1 MTSKNPIFGVKR
13 SNLGWHNFSSL
24 MGIEWALLLDWIS
37 IPAVYWAV
45 TRHLHHIVSLHIDV
59 LLIDGSI
66 TVRKPIC
73 IPLLLP
79 LDGVGGCQEFQFP
92 FLDYSPGF
100 AIGDKGIYTGLAACT
115 PLPTRPPVLGRGH
128 SSSSASCVHSYAHS
142 YFSETIPT
150 GPARGKETP
159 AKSHPSFRWSD
170 CGPSWNNAVQLATTK
185 AGAGFRSAQTL
196 GRPVR
201 VDFSGD
207 PSV

>member
-115 PLPTRPPVLGRGH
+115 PLPRSSSGARTWALLLLRLLCAFVRALVLFRNNPNRTRPR
-128 SSSSASCVHSYAHS
+128 
-142 YFSETIPT
+142 
-150 GPARGKETP
+150 
-159 AKSHPSFRWSD
+159 
-170 CGPSWNNAVQLATTK
+170 
-185 AGAGFRSAQTL
+185 
-196 GRPVR
+196 
-201 VDFSGD
+201 
-207 PSV
+207 

>member
-1 MTSKNPIFGVKR
+1 
-13 SNLGWHNFSSL
+13 

-37 IPAVYWAV
+37 IPRVYWAV

-92 FLDYSPGF
+92 FLDYSPGV

-115 PLPTRPPVLGRGH
+115 PLPQN
-128 SSSSASCVHSYAHS
+128 SSSLPVVLLLLLCALVRALVLFQKQSRPRKKLLPSHILPSAAGQIVDQVEIMPSNWQRPKLGQDFGPNFGSTGESCFFGWPQRLITH
-142 YFSETIPT
+142 
-150 GPARGKETP
+150 RG
-159 AKSHPSFRWSD
+159 
-170 CGPSWNNAVQLATTK
+170 CGP
-185 AGAGFRSAQTL
+185 TL
-196 GRPVR
+196 RKLR
-201 VDFSGD
+201 HF
-207 PSV
+207 

>member
-1 MTSKNPIFGVKR
+1 
-13 SNLGWHNFSSL
+13 

-37 IPAVYWAV
+37 IPRVYWAV

-92 FLDYSPGF
+92 FLDYSPGV

-115 PLPTRPPVLGRGH
+115 PSPTTRPPFRW
-128 SSSSASCVHSYAHS
+128 SSSSSSCVHSYAHS
-142 YFSETIPT
+142 YFFRNN
-150 GPARGKETP
+150 PARGRNSCQVT
-159 AKSHPSFRWSD
+159 SFLPLLVRLW
-170 CGPSWNNAVQLATTK
+170 TK
-185 AGAGFRSAQTL
+185 L
-196 GRPVR
+196 K
-201 VDFSGD
+201 
-207 PSV
+207 